1 MKKARSV
8 IINALIAITGMALVF
23 TSCSGK
29 KEYPSKD
36 IQFYVNANAGGGTDA
51 ICRKIGQLAEKDLGG
66 SFFMVNKPGVSDSV
80 GPNLLMGSKP
90 DGYTLGN
97 ITYGGVVTAV
107 YQEMIPG
114 YDLKKLTPICLVTE
128 ESDAIMVGKDTPYQT
143 IDDLIQAAKAK
154 PGQIPVGDQGIGS
167 RVNLVLR
174 KVEAKYGVEFRKISY
189 TSSAPQIEAMLNKE
203 IEVAITSLG
212 DFASLLQSG
221 EARGLVEFS
230 TVRNKAY
237 PTVPTSTE
245 LNMGPEV
252 LSSSFVAVAAPAGTP
267 QEIIQKLE
275 DAFRKAATSQ
285 EFIDWTTTVGVT
297 PRVVTGAEL
306 SKFISDVQARDFSVL
321 DELKKEG
328 VL

>member
-1 MKKARSV
+1 MKKMHSV
-8 IINALIAITGMALVF
+8 IFVALIASIGMALVLAG
-23 TSCSGK
+23 CAGK

-51 ICRKIGQLAEKDLGG
+51 ICRKIGQIAERELGG
-66 SFFMVNKPGVSDSV
+66 SFYMVNKPGVSDSV

-97 ITYGGVVTAV
+97 ITYGGIVTAV
-107 YQEMIPG
+107 YQQIIPG

-128 ESDAIMVGKDTPYQT
+128 ERDAIMVGRDTPYQT
-143 IDDLIQAAKAK
+143 FDDLIQAARAR

-221 EARGLVEFS
+221 EARGLIEFS

-245 LNMGPEV
+245 LNLGPEV
-252 LSSSFVAVAAPAGTP
+252 LSSSFVAVVAPAGTP
-267 QEIIQKLE
+267 QDIIQKLE
-275 DAFRKAATSQ
+275 DAFRKAAASQ

-297 PRVVTGAEL
+297 PRVLTGEEL
-306 SKFISDVQARDFSVL
+306 GKFISDVQARDFSVL
-321 DELKKEG
+321 DDLKRQG